1 MWQLSHS
8 EGAAFSSLF
17 RLVPALA
24 TSRFHSKTYRDKS
37 HIFYIIYTHTDRH
50 RGRFGDQKEEDSLFA
65 VAAAECARLC
75 AFAYLRIPRRQS
87 VKRETLLARSKR
99 VLYIYVVGIHFPHSA
114 AFLIDACSQQC
125 VCVCCTTCT
134 YRDTKR
140 RRGFMGYHH
149 HKYLYLFSL
158 FSSLFSPFCWQ
169 LGEDVRFVHLTFVNF
184 ILAVFRIAEVAP
196 RPTLTLTRRSNSE
209 KFHLNGS
216 GYLIAPLHSI
226 DDDLPDRFVSVG
238 KRYRRRRN
246 ELLLGSRVAGTMK
259 RHRS

>member
-1 MWQLSHS
+1 MGAARRAFVWQLSHS

-158 FSSLFSPFCWQ
+158 FFLFIFFPFCWQ
-169 LGEDVRFVHLTFVNF
+169 LGEDLTFVHLTFVNF
-184 ILAVFRIAEVAP
+184 ILAVFWIAEVAP
-196 RPTLTLTRRSNSE
+196 RPTIILTRRSYSE
-209 KFHLNGS
+209 
-216 GYLIAPLHSI
+216 
-226 DDDLPDRFVSVG
+226 
-238 KRYRRRRN
+238 
-246 ELLLGSRVAGTMK
+246 
-259 RHRS
+259 